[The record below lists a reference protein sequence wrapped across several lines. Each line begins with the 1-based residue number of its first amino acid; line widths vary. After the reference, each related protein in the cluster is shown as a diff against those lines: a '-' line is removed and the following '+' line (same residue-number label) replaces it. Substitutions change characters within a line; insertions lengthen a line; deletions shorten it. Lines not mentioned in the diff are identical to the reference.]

1 MQKRNPHYGYPRTVD
16 EAAELL
22 ISDIPVDQRTVLSK
36 MGEQEFM
43 QFYATVAEFIIED
56 FKLWTG
62 NEALLNSCF
71 DWVDTEDAHYD
82 PAMIILKRVKEKL
95 QDTDGIIII
104 T

>member
-1 MQKRNPHYGYPRTVD
+1 MQRDNPHYGYPRTVD

-22 ISDIPVDQRTVLSK
+22 ISDIPIDQRNVLSR
-36 MGEQEFM
+36 MGEREFM
-43 QFYATVAEFIIED
+43 QFYSTVAEFIIED

-71 DWVDTEDAHYD
+71 DSVDTEDEHYD
-82 PAMIILKRVKEKL
+82 PAMIILKKVKQKL

>member
-1 MQKRNPHYGYPRTVD
+1 MNRNNPHYGYPRTVD

-22 ISDIPVDQRTVLSK
+22 ISDIPIDQRNVLSR
-36 MGEQEFM
+36 MGEREFM
-43 QFYATVAEFIIED
+43 QFYSTVAEFIIED

-71 DWVDTEDAHYD
+71 ASVDTEDEDYD
-82 PAMIILKRVKEKL
+82 PAMIILKKVKEKL